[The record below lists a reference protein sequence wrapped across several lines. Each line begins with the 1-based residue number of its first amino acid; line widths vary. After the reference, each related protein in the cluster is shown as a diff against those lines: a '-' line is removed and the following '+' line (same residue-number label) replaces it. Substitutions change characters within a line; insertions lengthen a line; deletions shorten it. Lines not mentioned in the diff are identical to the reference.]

1 MTTRDFIKSIT
12 ELLKYNTKV
21 LILVR
26 IPNFG
31 NNQNYFFMEN
41 LNELDELI
49 NESNENDSITAFK
62 TINEL
67 NNGLN

>member
-41 LNELDELI
+41 LNKLDELI

>member
-26 IPNFG
+26 IQNFG